1 MSSKKKRRTNDAGG
15 NGRPSGRVSVTP
27 PSADGRSRQTSS
39 AARADARRATRPA
52 AADAT
57 ARKAKERASATT
69 SAGAP
74 APAGAPAT
82 AGIPATAGTAARA
95 TAHLRIGGM
104 SCTGCEDKIRRRLRK
119 TRGITRADVSWEKGC
134 ADITYDPSLVSLTYV
149 DDAIAKLG
157 YQVLHGPSARVGGS
171 APSVRYVA
179 GMLALIVVL
188 FVALQ
193 QFGILNLLVPSQLA
207 DSSMGYGM
215 LFVVGLLT
223 SVHCVAMCGGINI
236 SQCLPGDET
245 LLAGGSG
252 ATAGEGAPSRGS
264 RLATL
269 RPAALYNLGRVVSY
283 TVIGFVLGLVGMV
296 AGGGSEAG
304 VPTVVQGVMKL
315 VAGLL
320 MVLMGVN
327 MLGLF
332 PALRRFTPRL
342 PRALTERVGA
352 SGLRSRGP
360 LFVGLLNGLM
370 PCGPLQSMQIVAL
383 ASGSPVAGA
392 ASMLL
397 FSLGTVPLMLG
408 LGSIVTTLGR
418 KFVHQMMTVGA
429 VLVTTLGLAMVSQ
442 GTSLAGV
449 LSPGLLTVAVVL
461 LAAAGVVASV
471 PFSSS
476 SARTLSLGATACV
489 ALLVLGTWD
498 LWTAPS
504 SSGSAV
510 VRTASG
516 AGSTANVSDLV
527 AGTAGDGAQVQT
539 VSSTLRLGA
548 YPDITVKAGT
558 PVKWTITAPNGS
570 VNACNSRMI
579 LRDFGVQKALSTGD
593 NVIEFTPQ
601 AKGIINYSCW
611 MGMVHGTI
619 TVI

>member
-15 NGRPSGRVSVTP
+15 NGRPNGRVSVTP
-27 PSADGRSRQTSS
+27 PPADGRSRQAPS
-39 AARADARRATRPA
+39 ATRADARRATRPA
-52 AADAT
+52 AADTT
-57 ARKAKERASATT
+57 APQAKERASATT

-74 APAGAPAT
+74 AS
-82 AGIPATAGTAARA
+82 AGTPASAGSAARA

-104 SCTGCEDKIRRRLRK
+104 SCTGCEDMIRRRLRK

-236 SQCLPGDET
+236 SQCLPGDEN

-252 ATAGEGAPSRGS
+252 AATGGGEGAPARGG

-269 RPAALYNLGRVVSY
+269 RPAVLYNLGRVVSY

-296 AGGGSEAG
+296 AGGGSGAG

-342 PRALTERVGA
+342 PRALTERIGA

-408 LGSIVTTLGR
+408 LGSIVTTLGH
-418 KFVHQMMTVGA
+418 KFVRQMMTVGA

-449 LSPGLLTVAVVL
+449 LSPGLLTAAVVL

-471 PFSSS
+471 PFSSP

-504 SSGSAV
+504 ASGSAV
-510 VRTASG
+510 VRAASG
-516 AGSTANVSDLV
+516 SGSTANVSDLV

-539 VSSTLRLGA
+539 VSSTLRLGT

-558 PVKWTITAPNGS
+558 PVKWTITAPNGT

-601 AKGIINYSCW
+601 AKGVINYSCW